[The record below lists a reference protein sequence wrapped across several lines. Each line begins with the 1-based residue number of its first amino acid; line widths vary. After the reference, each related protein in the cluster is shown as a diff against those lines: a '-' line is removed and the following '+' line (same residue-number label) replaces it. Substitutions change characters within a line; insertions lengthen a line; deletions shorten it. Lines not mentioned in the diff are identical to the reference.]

1 MATPIKISSAANTEI
16 TVGTTVINL
25 RDIFETRD
33 ESTAVKNAKKFMLYV
48 STSAIRLFYDG
59 NTPTSTLGVLV
70 DAGNQISLPVTAGN
84 IRMIRDSGAS
94 SDSVVT
100 VQVLKTAKNSN

>member
-25 RDIFETRD
+25 RDIFEIRS
-33 ESTAVKNAKKFMLYV
+33 ESNAVKNAKKFVLYV
-48 STSAIRLFYDG
+48 YDNPVRIFYDG
-59 NTPTSTLGVLV
+59 NTPTSSLGVFV
-70 DAGNQISLPVTAGN
+70 QADKAISIPVTSGNINIVRDAGASGDAN
-84 IRMIRDSGAS
+84 II
-94 SDSVVT
+94 